1 MSKIVAGKDTH
12 YASFQYKSM
21 AQSALGG
28 GFPIG
33 QEGLQRTIGP
43 SVPQEKD
50 MSFNCFK
57 VLAVK
62 EVRDYEIEI
71 QGLVDRIK
79 KQIWAED
86 PKWEYGVK
94 RRLFRTWK
102 HEGKAARA
110 SVDRDYWKLCMLE

>member
-1 MSKIVAGKDTH
+1 
-12 YASFQYKSM
+12 
-21 AQSALGG
+21 
-28 GFPIG
+28 
-33 QEGLQRTIGP
+33 
-43 SVPQEKD
+43 